1 MGNIDNGG
9 NYVGLEVYGKSLQLP
24 LNFAVN
30 LKLLEMYMCVCM
42 HVIRLVVSDSLQP
55 HGL

>member
-42 HVIRLVVSDSLQP
+42 RVIRLVVSDSLQP